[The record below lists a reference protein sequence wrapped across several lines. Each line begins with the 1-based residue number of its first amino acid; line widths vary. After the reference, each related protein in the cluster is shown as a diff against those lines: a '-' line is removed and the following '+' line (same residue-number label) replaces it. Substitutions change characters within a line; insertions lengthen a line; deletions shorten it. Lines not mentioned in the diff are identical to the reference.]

1 MREKK
6 AFYINRYT
14 KTFSSED
21 AFPKVSL
28 PAEKPK
34 LFINVSDS
42 KENENNVDV
51 TGWMLTS

>member
-51 TGWMLTS
+51 TG